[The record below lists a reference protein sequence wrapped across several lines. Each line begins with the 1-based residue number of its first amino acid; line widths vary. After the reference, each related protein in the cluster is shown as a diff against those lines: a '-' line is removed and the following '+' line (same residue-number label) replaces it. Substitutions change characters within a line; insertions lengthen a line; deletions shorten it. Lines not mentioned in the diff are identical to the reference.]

1 MASEDSP
8 LDTDPMAGAISE
20 EMVAAVVSPPPL
32 PKSADSQL
40 LSSVQVPLIRSDG
53 SDYVV
58 EAGSADEKASLETEL
73 ASIKLANEV
82 LEDRMAALDGIR
94 QDAASG
100 EYQADMMRAMM
111 VNLESERDQ
120 AWEIADELRRRC
132 AVLDEQLREASDLD
146 SGVFSP
152 QQTRSQP
159 EVDESILER
168 IQEVE
173 QSSRK
178 LQNIVRKSTSQ
189 IQHYL
194 FELESARGSIA
205 RNLEEQHKYGEAV
218 TRLHAGVSTLESY
231 AADEDI
237 AQLPAPIFGM
247 IEELRASTNEMRLLS
262 QRSERFGKSI
272 SAMLDRLTKVLMS

>member
-8 LDTDPMAGAISE
+8 FDTDPMAGAIDE

-32 PKSADSQL
+32 PNSEEGQL

-53 SDYVV
+53 SDYII
-58 EAGSADEKASLETEL
+58 EAGSSDEKSSLETEL

-100 EYQADMMRAMM
+100 EYQVDMMRAMM

-120 AWEIADELRRRC
+120 AWEVADELRRRC

-146 SGVFSP
+146 SGMFSP
-152 QQTRSQP
+152 QQARPKP
-159 EVDESILER
+159 EIGDGLLER
-168 IQEVE
+168 IEEVE

-205 RNLEEQHKYGEAV
+205 RNLEEQSKHGEAV
-218 TRLHAGVSTLESY
+218 TRLHSGVSTLESY

-237 AQLPAPIFGM
+237 VQLPAPMFGM